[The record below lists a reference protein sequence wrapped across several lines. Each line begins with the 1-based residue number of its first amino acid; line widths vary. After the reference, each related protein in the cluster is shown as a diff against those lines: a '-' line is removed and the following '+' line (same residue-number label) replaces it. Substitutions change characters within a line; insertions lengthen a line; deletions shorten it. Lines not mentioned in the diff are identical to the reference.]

1 MLGNL
6 SYRLDDTIAAIATAA
21 GVSARAIIRIAG
33 PGVADCLSE
42 IFEPECASGPDA
54 TADLLIQTQAAS
66 VFPGHLLFD
75 ASAPQ
80 LPCQVY
86 YWPDE
91 RSFTK
96 SPLAEIHLP
105 GSQALAEAALDLV
118 CGHGVRLAAGG
129 EFTLRAFLAGRI
141 DLTEAEAVLGLIDAG
156 SEGEFDVAL
165 HQLAGG
171 LSGPITQLRDRLLHT
186 LAELEAGLDFAE
198 EDIECIS
205 NRQLLAILSKTQDE
219 ISKLQAQMK
228 SRTVASETIRVVFCG
243 SANVGKSSLFNCMV
257 DGAALESDLPGTTR
271 DYLAATLD
279 LDRIRCELVDTAG
292 VAREDGS
299 EPIMIA
305 AQASTARQ
313 LKQADIHLFCLDAS
327 RPLNDWEQDQLA
339 CQPVLDRVIVLTKC
353 DMMAELPHHARL
365 AQRPEVICTS
375 SHSGVGVEALCKE
388 IRDRAL
394 AVPAEVGGTVACTAV
409 RCRESLQQAS
419 EAVSRSSVAAERGLG
434 HELVATEI
442 RVALDGLGQV
452 VGAVYTD
459 DMLERIFSRFCIGK

>member
-1 MLGNL
+1 MLGNV
-6 SYRLDDTIAAIATAA
+6 SYRVDDTIAAIATAA
-21 GVSARAIIRIAG
+21 GASARAIIRIAG
-33 PGVADCLSE
+33 PGVVDCLSE
-42 IFEPECASGPDA
+42 VFEAERDSGPGA
-54 TADLLIQTQAAS
+54 TGDLLIQTQAAS
-66 VFPGHLLFD
+66 VFSGCLLFD
-75 ASAPQ
+75 SFTPQ
-80 LPCQVY
+80 LPCQIY

-105 GSQALAEAALDLV
+105 GSQALAEAALELV
-118 CGHGVRLAAGG
+118 CNHGVRLAARG

-171 LSGPITQLRDRLLHT
+171 LSEPITQLRDGLLHT
-186 LAELEAGLDFAE
+186 LAELEAGLDFVE
-198 EDIECIS
+198 EDIEFIS
-205 NRQLLAILSKTQDE
+205 NRQLLETLNKTQGE

-257 DGAALESDLPGTTR
+257 DGEALESDLPGTTR

-279 LDRIRCELVDTAG
+279 LDGIRCELIDTAG

-299 EPIMIA
+299 EPIMVA
-305 AQASTARQ
+305 AQALTARQ
-313 LKQADIHLFCLDAS
+313 LKQAHIQLFCLDAS
-327 RPLNDWEQDQLA
+327 RPLNDWEKEQLA
-339 CQPVLDRVIVLTKC
+339 SKPVVDRVIVLTKC
-353 DMMAELPHHARL
+353 DIMAELPHHVRL
-365 AQRPEVICTS
+365 EQRPEMICTS
-375 SHSGVGVEALCKE
+375 SHSGVGIETLCRE
-388 IRDRAL
+388 IRHHVL
-394 AVPAEVGGTVACTAV
+394 AVPAEVGGTVTCTAV
-409 RCRESLQQAS
+409 RCRKSLQQAS
-419 EAVSRSSVAAERGLG
+419 EAVSRSSAAAECGLG